1 MLNFVMSEKVAY
13 MAFGA
18 VLHSDTLIR
27 TRAELGIHHMLA
39 AELLP
44 ANAHQAEQ
52 PAKFA
57 TEPPERTWLP
67 EGRTK

>member
-44 ANAHQAEQ
+44 ANAHQA
-52 PAKFA
+52 KFA